1 MTIKMSMPPNEQAA
15 RAEIFKAIE
24 LAFTDG
30 DEVSMAKLERIASL
44 HGIYP
49 ANTFAEEHGREAIL
63 IGLGAGWGVGPKATW
78 KDRVRVW
85 WEIKRG

>member
-30 DEVSMAKLERIASL
+30 NEVSIAKLEQIASSY
-44 HGIYP
+44 GIYL

-85 WEIKRG
+85 WAIKRG